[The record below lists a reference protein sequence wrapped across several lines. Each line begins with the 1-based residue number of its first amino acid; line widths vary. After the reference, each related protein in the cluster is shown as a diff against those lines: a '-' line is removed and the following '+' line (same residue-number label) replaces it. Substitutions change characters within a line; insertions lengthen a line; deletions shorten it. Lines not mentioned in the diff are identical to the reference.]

1 MALMLAAM
9 GIYGVISYMVSQRT
23 QEIGIRIALGAQPR
37 DVLGLIIAQGMKL
50 VFSGVLIGLM
60 SAFAM
65 TRVMKSLLVGVSATD
80 PMTFALIA
88 ILLIVVALLA
98 CYLPAMRA
106 MKVDPLTALK
116 YE

>member
-65 TRVMKSLLVGVSATD
+65 TRVMKSLLFGVSATD